1 MSRPLDVA
9 PGSPT
14 GRDNGSS
21 RSSRPLIVVGD
32 VLLDQDIEGEVTRV
46 CNDAPAPVL
55 DERRSIERPG
65 GAGLA
70 ALLAAQDGREVVLVT
85 ALGEDEAARRVRDL
99 LRGKVR
105 IVALADRHATRQK
118 IRLRAQGTSLARLDR
133 GGPGDVDPDSAPADL
148 GQLLGSASAVLVSD
162 YAGGIT
168 SLEPVRAAVAAA
180 ARKVPVVWDPHP
192 RGAQPVAGCHV
203 VTPNESEAKALSGV
217 DETGL
222 RGLALVERRAA
233 ALVQRWGVR
242 AVTVTLGHR
251 GALLSYGE
259 GAPMVAPA
267 PAAPPSDPCGAGDRF
282 AVSLAGA
289 LADGDVPSDA
299 VLTAVRAA
307 SAYVAAGG
315 AAAVL
320 GAGDEE
326 VPTPAASRSSHP
338 AGREGTHP
346 HLESVLASARAGGGT
361 VVATGG
367 CFDLLHAGHIATL
380 RAARE
385 LGDCLVVCL
394 NSDASVRRLK
404 GETRPLVPQ
413 EDRVRVLEALECVD
427 AVVVFDEDSPEA
439 VLERIRPEVWVKG
452 GDYAEASLPESAL
465 VRTWGGHTVVLPYLD
480 GRSTT
485 TLVETIADRAGGRSS
500 AADVVDLTDPRRAWQ
515 KSSDAA
521 SESSEQHTEHRLAA
535 HRRSEPIREENS

>member
-1 MSRPLDVA
+1 MSRSIDTA
-9 PGSPT
+9 P
-14 GRDNGSS
+14 RA
-21 RSSRPLIVVGD
+21 RSERPLVVVGD
-32 VLLDQDIEGEVTRV
+32 VLLDQDVEGEVNRV

-55 DERRSIERPG
+55 DEKSSVERPG

-70 ALLAAQDGREVVLVT
+70 ALLAATYERHGRDVVLVT
-85 ALGEDEAARRVRDL
+85 ALADDDAARRVQAL
-99 LRGKVR
+99 LHGKVR
-105 IVALADRHATRQK
+105 VVALTDRHATRQK
-118 IRLRAQGTSLARLDR
+118 IRLRAQGTSVARLDR
-133 GGPGDVDPDSAPADL
+133 GGPGDIDPDSAPTDL
-148 GQLLGSASAVLVSD
+148 EQLLTGASAVLVSD

-168 SLEPVRAAVAAA
+168 SLEPVRAAIAAA

-192 RGAQPVAGCHV
+192 RGARPVPGCHV

-217 DETGL
+217 DDSGL

-233 ALVQRWGVR
+233 ALVEQWAVR

-282 AVSLAGA
+282 AVALAGA

-315 AAAVL
+315 ATAVL
-320 GAGDEE
+320 GDGADDG
-326 VPTPAASRSSHP
+326 PTAAASRSSHP
-338 AGREGTHP
+338 AGREGSHP
-346 HLESVLASARAGGGT
+346 HLESVLTAARAGGGT

-404 GETRPLVPQ
+404 GDTRPLVPQ

-439 VLERIRPEVWVKG
+439 VLERIRPDVWVKG

-485 TLVETIADRAGGRSS
+485 SLVETIAHRTADRTREPR
-500 AADVVDLTDPRRAWQ
+500 VVDLTDPSRAAQ
-515 KSSDAA
+515 TISDDP
-521 SESSEQHTEHRLAA
+521 SESHDHHSEHRLAA
-535 HRRSEPIREENS
+535 HRQPEPIREENA